1 MHNRSFRTAFLVTFA
16 GIIVI
21 GVALS
26 SSVMARGKGERFS
39 GAFFVEF
46 VVPGTPIVLPSVAT
60 IHKDGTGMSV
70 DATDG
75 GLGPGFNAP
84 LFFVN
89 TVSQGNWKRTG
100 KRTIITK
107 SVFFNFLKPDDTSNP
122 DNLHGILASIS
133 KLTTVVHYDKRYET
147 IHGQVCEQMAF
158 VDGGFYNP
166 GEDNPL
172 DLPEIDCTPES
183 IGAFLF
189 TGRRIR

>member
-75 GLGPGFNAP
+75 GLGPGFDAP
-84 LFFVN
+84 GFFVN

-107 SVFFNFLKPDDTSNP
+107 SVFFNFLKPDDPSNP
-122 DNLHGILASIS
+122 GNLHGILASIS
-133 KLTTVVHYDKRYET
+133 NLTTVVHYDKRYET
-147 IHGQVCEQMAF
+147 IHGQVCEQMA
-158 VDGGFYNP
+158 VVVVCLARKGFCSHP
-166 GEDNPL
+166 PRSPPRAL
-172 DLPEIDCTPES
+172 SSQLKDLQ
-183 IGAFLF
+183 FYHL
-189 TGRRIR
+189 

>member
-75 GLGPGFNAP
+75 GLGPGFDAP
-84 LFFVN
+84 GFFVN
-89 TVSQGNWKRTG
+89 TVSQGN
-100 KRTIITK
+100 
-107 SVFFNFLKPDDTSNP
+107 
-122 DNLHGILASIS
+122 
-133 KLTTVVHYDKRYET
+133 
-147 IHGQVCEQMAF
+147 
-158 VDGGFYNP
+158 
-166 GEDNPL
+166 
-172 DLPEIDCTPES
+172 
-183 IGAFLF
+183 
-189 TGRRIR
+189 